1 VSPRA
6 APRSIAAARSGVA
19 AAAALLALAATLACG
34 GQARTDPVFERIRVV
49 TDDAEAVR
57 AIAATL
63 SAYGGLDTWATRRN
77 VAYRFALAVY
87 AGDPAPRRTTLQ
99 IHRLTLGPEVHLEM
113 EDLDPAPLRTVRIDG
128 DRVTVGGAAPE
139 GDDDTEFRLAYGL
152 ALRRDIRLPWSLLD
166 EGTSIDSRGV
176 RTPAPAGPVPPGPC
190 DVLRLRM
197 SDDWQDLYIS
207 RRSHLIE
214 QVHSYR
220 AGPNDFRLSVW
231 ADHRAF
237 DGIRVATRRS
247 TYSSD
252 AAATVGRLEAV
263 AEYSDVRFDVEWT
276 GAPGEEPPPAGP
288 PAGETPAADAPA
300 AHAAGPAPHRA
311 P

>member
-1 VSPRA
+1 VNRRAA
-6 APRSIAAARSGVA
+6 APRSNAAALSAVA
-19 AAAALLALAATLACG
+19 AAGIFLALAATLACG
-34 GQARTDPVFERIRVV
+34 RASQSDPVFERIRAV

-63 SAYGGLDTWATRRN
+63 SAYGGLDTWAARHN

-99 IHRLTLGPEVHLEM
+99 IHRLTIGSEVHLEM

-128 DRVTVGGAAPE
+128 DRVTLTGAAPE
-139 GDDDTEFRLAYGL
+139 GDDDTEFRRAYGL

-166 EGTSIDSRGV
+166 EGTSIESRGV

-190 DVLRLRM
+190 DVLRLRV

-231 ADHRAF
+231 ADHREF
-237 DGIRVATRRS
+237 DGIRVATKRS

-252 AAATVGRLEAV
+252 AAAAVGRLEAV
-263 AEYSDVRFDVEWT
+263 AEYSDVRFDVDWPE
-276 GAPGEEPPPAGP
+276 GPVEEPAGGEPAPGPS
-288 PAGETPAADAPA
+288 AA
-300 AHAAGPAPHRA
+300 APHRA